1 MTKLPRF
8 FGFAA
13 TKMQAA
19 GSEPNTPL
27 HFVHH
32 FRNMPASHAHRQ
44 SPSTVTPVRRSRF
57 PVAEGMG
64 IFLGVIAWDLLSEGY
79 VDLTKALI
87 VTAPVSLGWFALRCW
102 KDRNPH
108 TRDS

>member
-1 MTKLPRF
+1 MHID
-8 FGFAA
+8 
-13 TKMQAA
+13 
-19 GSEPNTPL
+19 N
-27 HFVHH
+27 HH
-32 FRNMPASHAHRQ
+32 QQF
-44 SPSTVTPVRRSRF
+44 TPVRRSRF

-64 IFLGVIAWDLLSEGY
+64 IFLGVIAWDLLSGGY
-79 VDLTKALI
+79 VDLTKALL